1 MIQIVTKPT
10 RIDPK
15 TGLEAMLHP
24 IIMTMSHYYQ
34 EPLCL
39 DPLDCD
45 SDKIGKKI
53 RPQNTHSKTNNKSA
67 RKTRTIKNRP
77 ITPFGI
83 KKMQSWLM
91 EETWENVFKQ
101 KTHMIKQHSSKIHY

>member
-15 TGLEAMLHP
+15 IGLEAMLDP

-39 DPLDCD
+39 EPLDCD
-45 SDKIGKKI
+45 SDKIGKKSDHRI
-53 RPQNTHSKTNNKSA
+53 PLVKPINIINNKSA
-67 RKTRTIKNRP
+67 RKKRIIK
-77 ITPFGI
+77 IGQSLLLEL
-83 KKMQSWLM
+83 KKFSLG
-91 EETWENVFKQ
+91 
-101 KTHMIKQHSSKIHY
+101 